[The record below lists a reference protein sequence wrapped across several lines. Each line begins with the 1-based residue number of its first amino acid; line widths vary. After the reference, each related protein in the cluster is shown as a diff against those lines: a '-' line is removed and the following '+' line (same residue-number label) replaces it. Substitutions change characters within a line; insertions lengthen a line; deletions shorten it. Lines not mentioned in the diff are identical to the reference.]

1 LRPRSRSYKGRTRKT
16 MIPRLRPSIVLLSLF
31 AAAVACTGGTTQR
44 EEQLAQ
50 LRSERRILLSR
61 FSGVQNV
68 IRGAQ
73 KQALLEPGVRQAQEA
88 FNRTVREVIARDDP
102 ASLELLDRARAVG
115 HDLESMANPI
125 LLMEGEEDPR
135 PTTPEERAAVAEELA
150 TVERELRPVLARA
163 FQDTAVAGAFSTLR
177 DSVIAAILR
186 IDPGT
191 QRSMDLM
198 AEIESQV
205 AEIDAEIARLSE

>member
-1 LRPRSRSYKGRTRKT
+1 
-16 MIPRLRPSIVLLSLF
+16 MISSLRPSIVLLSVL
-31 AAAVACTGGTTQR
+31 AATAACTGQSQR

-50 LRSERRILLSR
+50 LRSERRILLNR
-61 FSGVQNV
+61 FSSVQDV
-68 IRGAQ
+68 IRNAQ
-73 KQALLEPGVRQAQEA
+73 GQALEQPGVRQAQET
-88 FNRTVREVIARDDP
+88 FNRTVREVVARDDP
-102 ASLELLDRARAVG
+102 GSVELLDRARAVG
-115 HDLESMANPI
+115 HDLESMSNPI

-135 PTTPEERAAVAEELA
+135 PSTPEERVAVAEELA
-150 TVERELRPVLARA
+150 EVERQLRPVLARA
-163 FQDTAVAGAFSTLR
+163 FQDPAVNEAFGTLR

-186 IDPGT
+186 IEPGA